1 MPEAYCTKTEL
12 ALTEANPPR
21 PTVKAGPL
29 VAGVAFSSNTVL
41 PASAN
46 KPNEAP
52 LIWAYTVS
60 EAANRAVRLEPV
72 ATICE
77 PVLLKPTLPLK
88 LTKSL
93 TATANP
99 IALNSVVPAA
109 IPSTKVNRAPPTS
122 SARFTAMEA
131 PLVVYRTRTA
141 EAETPPT
148 TPNCAVKALP

>member
-1 MPEAYCTKTEL
+1 MTEAYCTKTEL

-29 VAGVAFSSNTVL
+29 VAGVAFSSNTVF

-72 ATICE
+72 ATI
-77 PVLLKPTLPLK
+77 
-88 LTKSL
+88 
-93 TATANP
+93 
-99 IALNSVVPAA
+99 
-109 IPSTKVNRAPPTS
+109 
-122 SARFTAMEA
+122 
-131 PLVVYRTRTA
+131 
-141 EAETPPT
+141 
-148 TPNCAVKALP
+148 